1 MYTMEEVEGMYLPKS
16 TIFCTCQDRYDGIM
30 GGFNCELDNI
40 NKVLI
45 RDEFLNED
53 NIEGIIYPSIYK
65 AVYQSGVCYVIVA
78 LEQERDLKIAKYIY
92 KIAKKK
98 DILTIGIGIK
108 PSLSQNKEFR
118 ESCDSRIAM
127 LKNNLDSLVLI
138 DNEILANSENSTLDD
153 IEKQSSDNVIA
164 TLKSMIYPIS
174 LPGVVNIEVSELK
187 YIMSGNTLAY
197 IGFGS
202 ARGHNRAQIA
212 AEQAINSKLLVE
224 PLKKATKQLLMI
236 EGGPSMD
243 LMEIYEATKKI
254 SDVSEC
260 DINNIFFGA
269 VINEDLKDEIRISI
283 VASGYNS
290 EKYLI

>member
-1 MYTMEEVEGMYLPKS
+1 MHTMEEIEGMYLTKS
-16 TIFCTCQDRYDGIM
+16 IIFCTCQDRYDRI
-30 GGFNCELDNI
+30 GGEFNCKLDNV

-45 RDEFLNED
+45 RDEFLNEV

-108 PSLSQNKEFR
+108 PSLLQNKEFR
-118 ESCDSRIAM
+118 EICDSRIEM

-138 DNEILANSENSTLDD
+138 DNEVLSNSENIILDD

-174 LPGVVNIEVSELK
+174 LPGVINIEVSDLK
-187 YIMSGNTLAY
+187 YVMSGNTIAY

-202 ARGHNRAQIA
+202 ASGDNKAEIA
-212 AEQAINSKLLVE
+212 AEKAINSKLLVE

-243 LMEIYEATKKI
+243 LMEIYKATKKV
-254 SDVSEC
+254 SDVSDC

-269 VINEDLKDEIRISI
+269 VINEDLKDEIQVSI
-283 VASGYNS
+283 VASGYDA
-290 EKYLI
+290 ER